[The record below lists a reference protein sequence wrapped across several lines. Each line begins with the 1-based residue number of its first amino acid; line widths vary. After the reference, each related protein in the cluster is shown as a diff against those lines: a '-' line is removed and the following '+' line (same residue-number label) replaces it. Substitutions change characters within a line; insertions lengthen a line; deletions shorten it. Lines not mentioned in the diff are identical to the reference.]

1 MESSTQWTWVGDGQ
15 WSLGMLQSMGSQRV
29 RHNWVTKLS
38 WTTFPIACLFFKT
51 IFFYY
56 VLSFLV
62 CDWEIQQLFMP
73 CPLYVI
79 CPFVSGRL
87 KISSL
92 IGFLSLMFS
101 DIVLFLFLYCVRFL
115 SLLDVWVDVSH
126 EILKFFGC
134 YFFKYFSLKISLSS
148 PSRPSTSHILDLII
162 FYFFPRITW
171 GSVLFLNFYF
181 FSLDWINSI
190 NLPIHSLLRE
200 RSLPKFPHHQCI
212 TKLKGALFFIKKKS

>member
-171 GSVLFLNFYF
+171 GSVLFLHFYF